1 MTESSDAGASRASKI
16 GTVRLASDFDINDH
30 IDFDG
35 KPCRVIS
42 VYTKRGFCH
51 FRTIDILTGY
61 LVRRIVPISTEFAVC
76 HKTIPDVSRDLY
88 KLTGISFKDDSV
100 TLLHCSGTY
109 SRNDIF
115 LPENLNLRTMM
126 VDGFNDDKTVI
137 VGIVTS
143 LGQDAVYAVDV
154 YPTGTVTRFLLD
166 EDFLNQSTTDD
177 TDVVVI
183 KNVGF

>member
-42 VYTKRGFCH
+42 VYTKRDLCH
-51 FRTIDILTGY
+51 FRTINILTGY
-61 LVRRIVPISTEFAVC
+61 MLRRIVPKSREFA
-76 HKTIPDVSRDLY
+76 IPDVRRDLY

-115 LPENLNLRTMM
+115 LPENLNLRTLMI
-126 VDGFNDDKTVI
+126 DGFNDDQPVI

-143 LGQDAVYAVDV
+143 LGQHVVYAVDV

-166 EDFLNQSTTDD
+166 ENFLNQSTTDD
-177 TDVVVI
+177 SDVVVI
-183 KNVGF
+183 RNVGF